1 MKKRFLSILT
11 ALCLTLTLLPTA
23 ALAADE
29 EVAEVNGE
37 RFETLQAAIN
47 AAETAASSDSQAT
60 VTITLLMDVTG
71 GAVTFDKSGKYVLD
85 LGGKTYTSNSNTDVI
100 MIKQGNIDLTIQNGS
115 LIGHGSNTYGIYVY
129 AVNASNTY
137 DNVTVTLDGVRL
149 DVTDQALGVQGLNS
163 NNC

>member
-1 MKKRFLSILT
+1 MKKRFLSIMM

-71 GAVTFDKSGKYVLD
+71 GAVTFD
-85 LGGKTYTSNSNTDVI
+85 
-100 MIKQGNIDLTIQNGS
+100 
-115 LIGHGSNTYGIYVY
+115 
-129 AVNASNTY
+129 
-137 DNVTVTLDGVRL
+137 
-149 DVTDQALGVQGLNS
+149 
-163 NNC
+163 